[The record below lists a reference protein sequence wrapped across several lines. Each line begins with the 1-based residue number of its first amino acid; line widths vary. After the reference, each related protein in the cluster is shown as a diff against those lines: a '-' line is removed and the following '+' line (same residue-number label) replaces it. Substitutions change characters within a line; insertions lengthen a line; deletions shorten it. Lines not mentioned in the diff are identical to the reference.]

1 MKKSITRV
9 LVASMA
15 IAMSVSMAACGGSSS
30 APASSTAPASSAA
43 PAESAAPVES
53 KAAESTADGAEPEF
67 VFRYAENQPEDYP
80 TTQGAYKFAELVN
93 EKTNGRIQIEVYHG
107 AQLGDEKSVLE
118 QMQFGAIDFSRV
130 SLSPLAEFAPQ
141 LNVLQLPYL
150 YRDGE
155 HMWKV
160 LEGQI
165 GEDFKNGIDESGLI
179 GLSWYDAG
187 ARNFYDSKKEIKTLE
202 DMKGLNIRVQE
213 NELMMDMVSALGA
226 NPTPMAYGEVYSGLQ
241 TGTIDG
247 AENNWP
253 SYESTSHY
261 EVAKYFVL
269 DEHTRVPELQIISKM
284 TMDKLSPEDQQII
297 RECALESAL
306 VERELWAERE
316 KASEE
321 KVKAAGSVITELT
334 PEEKQKFQD
343 ACKPLYEK
351 FAADYMDTV
360 DAIIA
365 TK

>member
-1 MKKSITRV
+1 MKKLLTGF
-9 LVASMA
+9 VAAMMA
-15 IAMSVSMAACGGSSS
+15 ASMAACGGSGAASS
-30 APASSTAPASSAA
+30 QPASSEAPSSQAASSEAA
-43 PAESAAPVES
+43 SSSQAA
-53 KAAESTADGAEPEF
+53 AAEPEF
-67 VFRYAENQPEDYP
+67 VFRYAENQPQDYP
-80 TTQGAYKFAELVN
+80 TTQGAYKFAELV
-93 EKTNGRIQIEVYHG
+93 EQKTNGRIKIEIYYG
-107 AQLGDEKSVLE
+107 AQLGDEKSVME
-118 QMQFGAIDFSRV
+118 QMQFGAIDFARV

-141 LNVLQLPYL
+141 LNVLQLPFL
-150 YRDGE
+150 YRDGA

-160 LEGQI
+160 LEGPI
-165 GEDFKNGIDESGLI
+165 GDEFKDGLGESGLI

-187 ARNFYDSKKEIKTLE
+187 ARNFYNSKREVKTFE

-213 NELMMDMVSALGA
+213 NEMMMDMISALGA
-226 NPTPMAYGEVYSGLQ
+226 NPTPMAYGEVYSALQ

-261 EVAKYFVL
+261 EVAKYFSI

-297 RECALESAL
+297 RECAEESAK

-316 KASEE
+316 KTSEE
-321 KVKAAGSVITELT
+321 KVKAGGSIITELS

-351 FAADYMDTV
+351 FAADYMDIV
-360 DAIIA
+360 NKIIE

>member
-1 MKKSITRV
+1 MKRLLTGFVATIMAAS
-9 LVASMA
+9 LV
-15 IAMSVSMAACGGSSS
+15 ACGG
-30 APASSTAPASSAA
+30 TKA
-43 PAESAAPVES
+43 PAESSEAASSEAPASE
-53 KAAESTADGAEPEF
+53 AAASEDASAEETAAEPEF
-67 VFRYAENQPEDYP
+67 VLRYAENQPQDYP
-80 TTQGAYKFAELVN
+80 TTQGAYKFAEMVE
-93 EKTNGRIQIEVYHG
+93 EKTNGRIKVEVYHG

-118 QMQFGAIDFSRV
+118 QMQFGAIDFARV

-141 LNVLQLPYL
+141 LNVLQLPFM

-160 LEGQI
+160 LEGEI
-165 GEDFKNGIDESGLI
+165 GDEFKNGLGDSGLV

-187 ARNFYDSKKEIKTLE
+187 ARNFYNSKREIKTID
-202 DMKGLNIRVQE
+202 DMKGLSIRVQE

-226 NPTPMAYGEVYSGLQ
+226 NPTPMTYGEVYSGLQ

-261 EVAKYFVL
+261 EVAKYFCL
-269 DEHTRVPELQIISKM
+269 DEHTRVPELQIVSKM
-284 TMDKLSPEDQQII
+284 TMDKLSEEDQQII
-297 RECALESAL
+297 RDCAVESAK

-316 KASEE
+316 KLSEE
-321 KVKAAGSVITELT
+321 KVKEGGSVITELA

-351 FAADYMDTV
+351 FAGDYMDTV
-360 DAIIA
+360 NKIME